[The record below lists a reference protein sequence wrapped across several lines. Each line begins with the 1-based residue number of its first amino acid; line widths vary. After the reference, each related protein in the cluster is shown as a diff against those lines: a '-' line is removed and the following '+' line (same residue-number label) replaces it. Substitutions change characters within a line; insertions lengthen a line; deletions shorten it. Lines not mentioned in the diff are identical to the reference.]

1 MFKLILLSILLIVEI
16 HSIDQKK
23 DLFDETQFKYLKLR
37 NRVFRA
43 PVIDCESWIN
53 GKLTDLFYRRYDELS
68 KNEVGTIIT
77 GQMLI
82 SDDKEYENMVRINKD
97 EYIEDFKKL
106 TDLVHK
112 NGANII
118 AQIGPFGK
126 TDIEKNKIYEIENQF
141 ADAAVRAQ
149 KAGFDGIEI
158 CANHHVLLSQ
168 FLSPL
173 FNHREDEYGG
183 NDENRARFVIEII
196 EKIREKVGK
205 DYIVILKINSE
216 DDDPNGITPN
226 GFLTAC
232 KLAEKAGVDMI
243 DVTGMKWKKIK
254 ESKVVYFDIGKTLA
268 DTLKIPIL
276 VTGGIKDLNVAN
288 EALKNSNIQYI
299 GISRALLSEP
309 DIIVKWKNCENKK
322 SQCVRCMKC
331 YDFDFTKEV
340 QCIIN
345 KNKKKKKKNLK
356 LELKNNK
363 WKLNLT
369 AVLFDDIKLNDKSGE
384 IFKITNKTKGL
395 KINRDIE
402 LETEYAPFY
411 VSKDFFDYIEENN
424 YFIHEKEKLCERKI
438 IEENIIYLCDKT
450 KKDKIKNIN
459 LVLNNKYVLPL
470 TKDHLLTC
478 KENSDTCEFNI
489 KYNPKVNKFVL
500 GGEILKNLN
509 IVFVKN
515 ENNAY
520 LKGINMLECDL
531 SEAQLNIIG
540 KKDKINSLFQL
551 VQTFKVV
558 VLIFIF
564 LFFIFYLHSKCKGN
578 HYGEKDKKDGEELVD
593 IEDKEKN

>member
-1 MFKLILLSILLIVEI
+1 MKMFKLNLLSILLIVEI

-254 ESKVVYFDIGKTLA
+254 ETHIVYFDIRKTLA
-268 DTLKIPIL
+268 DTLKIPI
-276 VTGGIKDLNVAN
+276 
-288 EALKNSNIQYI
+288 
-299 GISRALLSEP
+299 
-309 DIIVKWKNCENKK
+309 
-322 SQCVRCMKC
+322 
-331 YDFDFTKEV
+331 
-340 QCIIN
+340 
-345 KNKKKKKKNLK
+345 
-356 LELKNNK
+356 
-363 WKLNLT
+363 
-369 AVLFDDIKLNDKSGE
+369 
-384 IFKITNKTKGL
+384 
-395 KINRDIE
+395 
-402 LETEYAPFY
+402 
-411 VSKDFFDYIEENN
+411 
-424 YFIHEKEKLCERKI
+424 
-438 IEENIIYLCDKT
+438 
-450 KKDKIKNIN
+450 
-459 LVLNNKYVLPL
+459 
-470 TKDHLLTC
+470 
-478 KENSDTCEFNI
+478 
-489 KYNPKVNKFVL
+489 
-500 GGEILKNLN
+500 
-509 IVFVKN
+509 
-515 ENNAY
+515 
-520 LKGINMLECDL
+520 
-531 SEAQLNIIG
+531 
-540 KKDKINSLFQL
+540 
-551 VQTFKVV
+551 
-558 VLIFIF
+558 
-564 LFFIFYLHSKCKGN
+564 
-578 HYGEKDKKDGEELVD
+578 
-593 IEDKEKN
+593 

>member
-1 MFKLILLSILLIVEI
+1 MLKLIFLLILLVQI
-16 HSIDQKK
+16 HSNAEKK
-23 DLFDETQFKYLKLR
+23 DLFDETQFKYLKLK

-43 PVIDCESWIN
+43 PVIDCESWEN

-77 GQMLI
+77 GLMLI
-82 SDDKEYENMVRINKD
+82 SDDKDYEKMVRINKD

-118 AQIGPFGK
+118 AQLGPFGK
-126 TDIEKNKIYEIENQF
+126 TDITKDKIHELENLF
-141 ADAAVRAQ
+141 ADAALRAQ

-183 NDENRARFVIEII
+183 SDENRARFVIEII

-216 DDDPNGITPN
+216 DDDPNGITPE

-232 KLAEKAGVDMI
+232 KLAVKAGIDMI
-243 DVTGMKWKKIK
+243 DVTGMKWKKVK

-268 DTLKIPIL
+268 DTFKIPIL
-276 VTGGIKDLNVAN
+276 VTGGVKDLNVAN
-288 EALKNSNIQYI
+288 EALNKSNIQYI

-309 DIIVKWKNCENKK
+309 DILVKWKNCENKI

-331 YDFDFTKEV
+331 YDFDFKEEV
-340 QCIIN
+340 QCVIN
-345 KNKKKKKKNLK
+345 KNKNKNLK
-356 LELKNNK
+356 LELKGNK
-363 WKLNLT
+363 WTLNLT
-369 AVLFDDIKLNDKSGE
+369 AILFDDINLNDKSGK

-402 LETEYAPFY
+402 IETEHSSTFY
-411 VSKDFFDYIEENN
+411 VSKDFLDYIEDNN
-424 YFIHEKEKLCERKI
+424 YFISEKEKLCERKI
-438 IEENIIYLCDKT
+438 QEGNIIYLCDKT

-470 TKDHLLTC
+470 TKDQLLSC
-478 KENSDTCEFNI
+478 KENSDSCEFII
-489 KYNPKVNKFVL
+489 KYNPEVNKFVL
-500 GGEILKNLN
+500 GVEILKNLK
-509 IVFVKN
+509 IQFVKN
-515 ENNAY
+515 EDSGS
-520 LKGINMLECDL
+520 LKGTDILECDL
-531 SEAQLNIIG
+531 AEAQLNIIG
-540 KKDKINSLFQL
+540 KKDQMKALFKL
-551 VQTFKVV
+551 GQTLVV
-558 VLIFIF
+558 VLSIFAF
-564 LFFIFYLHSKCKGN
+564 LFLITYLHSKFRG
-578 HYGEKDKKDGEELVD
+578 HLYEEEDKKDGEELVD
-593 IEDKEKN
+593 LEDKEKN